1 MPLNVTLMP
10 VANDVEIEWNS
21 NFNGGF
27 QQYFYIE
34 YRDQDSTIWKQK
46 LAFNTTT
53 NAGNSFTVHNLRYSR
68 LYFFR
73 MFARNRIGESNKTHE
88 MFVIIT
94 RKYLAYC

>member
-10 VANDVEIEWNS
+10 VANDVEIEWNP

-34 YRDQDSTIWKQK
+34 YRDKDSTNWKQK

-53 NAGNSFTVHNLRYSR
+53 NTGNSFTVHNLKYSR
-68 LYFFR
+68 LYIFR
-73 MFARNRIGESNKTHE
+73 MFARNRIGESNKTNE
-88 MFVIIT
+88 MFVTIN
-94 RKYLAYC
+94 RKYLDYC